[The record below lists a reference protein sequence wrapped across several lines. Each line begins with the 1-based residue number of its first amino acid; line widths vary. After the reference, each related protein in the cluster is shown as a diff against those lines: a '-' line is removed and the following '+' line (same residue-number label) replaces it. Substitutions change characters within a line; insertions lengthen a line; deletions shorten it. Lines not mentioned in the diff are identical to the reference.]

1 MYKETLRLRTGFL
14 AALMFVCAYAKAETG
29 KRGFTDDKNRPS
41 LFSNSS
47 NTPVI
52 KRLSDSIYN
61 LIGLNNYGLDREVFF
76 NAYKGYRYLL
86 NQNALRKKNLLTI
99 CDYSQSSRRKR
110 LYVIDVINSRLL
122 FNTYVSHG
130 TNSGAEYA
138 TSFSN
143 LPSSNKSSLG
153 FLVTAETY
161 AGIAGYSMRLNGME
175 AGINDLVRSRD
186 IVLHGSRFVNEAI
199 MNVRGRIGN
208 SYGCPAV
215 PLGIHERIIDAIKEG
230 SCFYIYNSDTWYKH
244 TSQILNAKFDLDPSA
259 ATAENTSVPAPA
271 IEPVENSTVSSSVT
285 NVQN

>member
-1 MYKETLRLRTGFL
+1 MHKKTLRFRTRFL
-14 AALMFVCAYAKAETG
+14 AALIFVCAYATAETG
-29 KRGFTDDKNRPS
+29 KKGFTDDKNRPS

-61 LIGLNNYGLDREVFF
+61 LIGLNKYGLNREVFF

-86 NQNALRKKNLLTI
+86 NEGALKKKDLLTI
-99 CDYSQSSRRKR
+99 CDYSQSSRNKR
-110 LYVIDVINSRLL
+110 LFVIDVINSRLL

-153 FLVTAETY
+153 FMVTAETY
-161 AGIAGYSMRLNGME
+161 AGIAGYSMRLNGLE

-186 IVLHGSRFVNEAI
+186 IVLHGSRFVNETV
-199 MNVRGRIGN
+199 MNARGRIGN

-215 PLGIHERIIDAIKEG
+215 PLGVHEQIIDAIKGG
-230 SCFYIYNSDTWYKH
+230 SCFYIYNPETWYKH
-244 TSQILNAKFDLDPSA
+244 TSQILNAKFDVNSSA
-259 ATAENTSVPAPA
+259 IVAENPTMPVVTIESAENATITS
-271 IEPVENSTVSSSVT
+271 PVTTV
-285 NVQN
+285 QK

>member
-1 MYKETLRLRTGFL
+1 MRKETLRFRTGFL
-14 AALMFVCAYAKAETG
+14 AALMFVCAYATAETG
-29 KRGFTDDKNRPS
+29 KTGFTDDKNRPS
-41 LFSNSS
+41 LFSNSF

-61 LIGLNNYGLDREVFF
+61 LIGLNKYGLNREVFF
-76 NAYKGYRYLL
+76 NAYKGFQYLL
-86 NQNALRKKNLLTI
+86 KQGTLRKKDLLTV
-99 CDYSQSSRRKR
+99 CDYSQSSRNKR

-161 AGIAGYSMRLNGME
+161 SGIAGYSMRLNGME

-186 IVLHGSRFVNEAI
+186 IVLHGSGFVNEAT
-199 MNVRGRIGN
+199 MKARGRIGN

-215 PLGIHERIIDAIKEG
+215 PLGIHEEIIDAIKGG
-230 SCFYIYNSDTWYKH
+230 SCFYIYNPDTWYKH
-244 TSQILNAKFDLDPSA
+244 TSQILNAKFDLVPFAISSKNAPASA
-259 ATAENTSVPAPA
+259 AQTEPAETA
-271 IEPVENSTVSSSVT
+271 TVSFPVT